1 MTPHEFFTLKNALD
15 MKTVL
20 KMLFVGS
27 VWCGLC
33 SPASAQWFL
42 SGGANVSWMQ
52 TDELAIDFYRARL
65 TPLIGLGRR
74 FALNEYMAY
83 EPALHYADFGGRLKV
98 DSVDV
103 DQKYW
108 VHALV
113 LDQYFTYS
121 LNERWHVALSP
132 TIWYAFSA
140 RYLPSP
146 TEEGGEVRPWR
157 GLRPWAFS
165 LFGRVGYAASDRMVI
180 NLFWRRDLS
189 SIGNVFPD
197 QVAAQVPPESKDNQ
211 GYGFGLQLQYRLGG
225 GKRR

>member
-1 MTPHEFFTLKNALD
+1 
-15 MKTVL
+15 MKAVL
-20 KMLFVGS
+20 KMLCVWS

-33 SPASAQWFL
+33 SPADAQWFV
-42 SGGANVSWMQ
+42 SGGANVSWMH
-52 TDELAIDFYRARL
+52 TDELAIDFSQARL

-98 DSVDV
+98 DSVGV

-113 LDQYFTYS
+113 LDQYFTYY

-140 RYLPSP
+140 RYLSSSE
-146 TEEGGEVRPWR
+146 EEGGEVRPWY

-165 LFGRVGYAASDRMVI
+165 FSGRVGYAVSDRMMI
-180 NLFWRRDLS
+180 NLSWRRDLS
-189 SIGNVFPD
+189 SIGNIFPD
-197 QVAAQVPPESKDNQ
+197 YTAAQVPPGAKDKQ

-225 GKRR
+225 KRR